1 LAEFVEVRKQRA
13 LELLVMISEDFIRVS
28 FESINYQLLI
38 DYVMQL
44 SDADYAIL
52 NLVDETDDNLQKT
65 VAVSLDQQARTNL
78 SATLGLNDIIGS
90 RWRIRNN
97 DLQWEYTA
105 EDYSFKLPGKP
116 VQPLIRVFKSFRN
129 VISNEEADE
138 NVINALDRFYNIE
151 ETVIV
156 RLMDDSRLIGNF
168 VLLFKKNKK
177 FDQHFAVRIYA
188 RQLSQLLIRRS
199 REKEINRLLN
209 ENNIIFNST
218 QDILALVRK
227 IGQGDYEYVRVN
239 DAFTSQTGLDTSDII
254 GLSPTRAFSQS
265 IAEEM
270 IAHYND
276 CLLAQV
282 PVSFEMELDLP
293 NGNKVFQFTLT
304 PVHFDKGDYIVS
316 SAKDITDERSN
327 QERVEYLSFHDQL
340 TGLYNRHY
348 FNHSLRRLDNQR
360 NLPLSIIMIDVNGLK
375 LVNDAFGHNLGDQL
389 LHAAGQTISEHS
401 RADDIVCRI
410 GGDEFVFILPQTDEA
425 GTETVVNRLRKA
437 CRDVRLGPFQLSF
450 SLGWATRNSL
460 DMSTRD
466 LLQQAEEWM
475 YKHKLIES
483 PAMRMA
489 VIETI
494 TEIMNNMPYEADHAH
509 LTAEMAAEMAGSLG
523 WSDRRV
529 QKIARA
535 CRYHDIG
542 KITVPVEILNK
553 RDALDD
559 REIAL
564 IRRHSEAGYRILASA
579 GEYADL
585 ADIVLSHHERWDG
598 GGYPRGL
605 AAENIPVNSRVIA
618 IVDAYDAMTSDRPWR
633 AAKTVEQALA
643 ELRSCAGTQFDP
655 KLVDLFISKEIY
667 RIKK

>member
-1 LAEFVEVRKQRA
+1 MTEFNDVRKQRA

-138 NVINALDRFYNIE
+138 NVIAALERLYNIE

-168 VLLFKKNKK
+168 VLLFNKDKK

-348 FNHSLRRLDNQR
+348 FNHLCVGL
-360 NLPLSIIMIDVNGLK
+360 IISVIC
-375 LVNDAFGHNLGDQL
+375 HYL
-389 LHAAGQTISEHS
+389 L
-401 RADDIVCRI
+401 
-410 GGDEFVFILPQTDEA
+410 L
-425 GTETVVNRLRKA
+425 
-437 CRDVRLGPFQLSF
+437 
-450 SLGWATRNSL
+450 
-460 DMSTRD
+460 
-466 LLQQAEEWM
+466 
-475 YKHKLIES
+475 
-483 PAMRMA
+483 
-489 VIETI
+489 
-494 TEIMNNMPYEADHAH
+494 
-509 LTAEMAAEMAGSLG
+509 
-523 WSDRRV
+523 
-529 QKIARA
+529 
-535 CRYHDIG
+535 
-542 KITVPVEILNK
+542 
-553 RDALDD
+553 
-559 REIAL
+559 
-564 IRRHSEAGYRILASA
+564 
-579 GEYADL
+579 
-585 ADIVLSHHERWDG
+585 
-598 GGYPRGL
+598 
-605 AAENIPVNSRVIA
+605 
-618 IVDAYDAMTSDRPWR
+618 
-633 AAKTVEQALA
+633 
-643 ELRSCAGTQFDP
+643 
-655 KLVDLFISKEIY
+655 
-667 RIKK
+667 